1 VTAERPLPWEL
12 DLGVVPSGD
21 GRARARV
28 WAPAASTLAMRI
40 GTGDGTGD
48 HPMTPVALGGEPIG
62 EPTDQARRLRRR
74 ADRRADRSST
84 AAGCGA
90 AARFRSEDGDL
101 SARDLNA
108 AQPHGSGAT
117 PATDRLQFS
126 GVWEA
131 EVPAVHGD
139 DYWLVLDDRPL
150 PDPAS
155 RWQPEGVRGPS
166 RVVDPAAFTWTDD
179 GWAGV
184 ALEDLVLYELHVGT
198 FTPEGTFDAV
208 TRHFAELAD
217 LGVTAIGVMPI
228 AEFPGQRGWGY
239 DGVHLWS
246 AQSSYGGP
254 EAFARM
260 VDAAHAAGLGVVLDV
275 VYNHLGPTG
284 SEALA
289 AFGPYF
295 TEKYSTPW
303 GSALNYDDADSGAV
317 REWVVQSAEWF
328 VRDLH
333 VDGLRLDAI
342 HAIFD
347 QSAKHL
353 VAEVAERVHA
363 LGARAVG
370 SPSSRGS
377 RAATP
382 QQATVSDRS
391 PRLSAR
397 PRRPGTLVIAESGLN
412 DPVVIR
418 PPERGGWGADAQW
431 ADDFHHALRVL
442 VTGDDDGYY
451 AEFGAVA
458 DLAKAF
464 HRPFVHD
471 GQYSTVRRRR
481 FGAPAG
487 DRPVN
492 QFVVFAQNH
501 DQIGNRALGDR
512 LPVEARPLAAFC
524 ALLAPFTPMLFM
536 GEEYGEE
543 APFQFF
549 TDHID
554 PFVAEAAR
562 EGRRRE
568 FASFAAFTGADVP
581 DPQASETFER
591 SKLTRRPDP
600 RLEALYRDLLRI
612 RRDLPSEEAHPV
624 YDEDARWLRV
634 HRGPYQ
640 LVCNFSNA
648 RARVPTDPVSGDIRQ
663 GNPGHMSPET
673 GLVVATHDDVLV
685 GDGFVELPAL
695 AGVLLR

>member
-1 VTAERPLPWEL
+1 VTADRALPWEL
-12 DLGVVPSGD
+12 GLGVTPCDD
-21 GRARARV
+21 GRARVRV
-28 WAPAASTLAMRI
+28 WAPAASTLSVRL
-40 GTGDGTGD
+40 GNVD
-48 HPMTPVALGGEPIG
+48 HPLTPVGLGM
-62 EPTDQARRLRRR
+62 
-74 ADRRADRSST
+74 
-84 AAGCGA
+84 
-90 AARFRSEDGDL
+90 
-101 SARDLNA
+101 
-108 AQPHGSGAT
+108 
-117 PATDRLQFS
+117 
-126 GVWEA
+126 WEA
-131 EVPAVHGD
+131 SVPAAHGD
-139 DYWLVLDDRPL
+139 DYRIVLDDQPL

-184 ALEDLVLYELHVGT
+184 ALDDLVLYELHVGT
-198 FTPEGTFDAV
+198 FTPEGTFDAA
-208 TRHFAELAD
+208 TRHFAELAE
-217 LGVTAIGVMPI
+217 LGVTAIGVMPV
-228 AEFPGQRGWGY
+228 AEFPGRRGWGY
-239 DGVHLWS
+239 DGVYLWS

-254 EAFARM
+254 EGFARM

-284 SEALA
+284 SDAVA

-295 TEKYSTPW
+295 TGKYATPW

-347 QSAKHL
+347 QSAQHL
-353 VAEVAERVHA
+353 VAQVTERVHA
-363 LGARAVG
+363 IR
-370 SPSSRGS
+370 PS
-377 RAATP
+377 
-382 QQATVSDRS
+382 
-391 PRLSAR
+391 
-397 PRRPGTLVIAESGLN
+397 TLVIAESGLN

-418 PPERGGWGADAQW
+418 PPERGGWGCDAQW
-431 ADDFHHALRVL
+431 ADDFHHAVRVL
-442 VTGDDDGYY
+442 VTGDDEGYY
-451 AEFGAVA
+451 AEFGTVA

-471 GQYSTVRRRR
+471 GQYSTFRRKR

-487 DRPVN
+487 DRPPP

-512 LPVEARPLAAFC
+512 LPTASRPLAAFC
-524 ALLAPFTPMLFM
+524 ALLSPFTPMLFM

-554 PFVAEAAR
+554 PFIADATR

-568 FASFAAFTGADVP
+568 FASFAAFTGAEVP
-581 DPQASETFER
+581 DPQAPETFER
-591 SKLTRRPDP
+591 SKLTRRRDP
-600 RLEALYRDLLRI
+600 RIEALYRALLRI
-612 RRDLPSEEAHPV
+612 RRDLPSEEIHTV

-634 HRGPYQ
+634 HRGPFQ
-640 LVCNFSNA
+640 LLANFSHH
-648 RARVPTDPVSGDIRQ
+648 RSRVPTPDPGSGDKGRAIR
-663 GNPGHMSPET
+663 GHMSPET
-673 GLVVATHDDVLV
+673 RVVVATHDDVLV

-695 AGVLLR
+695 AGVLVR